1 MKQFLKFFLASTLG
15 TLVSLFIIV
24 LFVIGMIASMLT
36 FSSKEVTNV
45 SDKTILELKFDKPIV
60 DRSPTNPFAGLDL
73 QNMENNEP
81 TGLDDIIKNIKKAG
95 RDEKIIGLFLNLND
109 IATQPAT
116 LEDIRN
122 ELIKFKE
129 TGKFIIAYGE
139 SMSQRAYYIA
149 TAADQIFLQPEGSIE
164 FKGLLAQVMFYKNL
178 LDKIGIDPQIIR
190 HGKFKSAVEPLM
202 LDKMSEANREQTIRF
217 IGTIWDNMVKQMADS
232 RSIEVTRMN
241 ELADSLVAD
250 EGTTALKAGLIDGL
264 SYYDEILDNLKTK
277 IGVISDDSLS
287 LLPFEDYFTSIDPEK
302 KKEIRSKKIAVIYA
316 IGEIESGEG
325 DNNTIGSDRIAG
337 AIRNARLD
345 DKVKA
350 IVLRINSP
358 GGSALA
364 SDVIWREVKL
374 AREVKPVIASLGNVA
389 ASGGYYIAC
398 SADTIMAMPNT
409 ITGSIGVFGIIPNFG
424 KLLTEKIGVTFDE
437 VSTNKNSDYISVM
450 KPLSPYQHEFIQKGV
465 EKIYD
470 TFIGHV
476 SEGRRLTKAQVDSIG
491 QGRVWSGTDAKDIG
505 LVDLFGNLDD
515 AVELAASMAKISDY
529 RVITLPAQIDPF
541 AKLLGKFGGSSTDA
555 LITQNF
561 GEYGRHILAL
571 KKLVKADNIQA
582 RMPMEI
588 IIN

>member
-36 FSSKEVTNV
+36 FSSKEITNV

-95 RDEKIIGLFLNLND
+95 HDERVAGLFLNLTD

-122 ELIKFKE
+122 ELIRFKE

-139 SMSQRAYYIA
+139 TLSQRAYYIA
-149 TAADQIFLQPEGSIE
+149 TAADQIYLQPAGSIE
-164 FKGLLAQVMFYKNL
+164 LKGLLAHVMFYKNL
-178 LDKIGIDPQIIR
+178 LDKIGVDPQIIR

-202 LDKMSEANREQTIRF
+202 LNKMSEANREQTSRF
-217 IGTIWDNMVKQMADS
+217 IGTIWDNMVNQMADS
-232 RSIEVTRMN
+232 RSIEVSRMN
-241 ELADSLVAD
+241 ELADSLIAD
-250 EGTTALKAGLIDGL
+250 DGTIALKSGLIDGL
-264 SYYDEILDNLKTK
+264 SYYDEILDNLKMK
-277 IGVISDDSLS
+277 AGVISDDSLS
-287 LLPFEDYFTSIDPEK
+287 LLPFEDYFTSVDPVK

-325 DNNTIGSDRIAG
+325 NNNTIGSERIAR

-364 SDVIWREVKL
+364 SDVIWREVKI
-374 AREVKPVIASLGNVA
+374 AKEVKPVVASLGNVA

-409 ITGSIGVFGIIPNFG
+409 ITGSIGVFGVIPNFG

-450 KPLSPYQHEFIQKGV
+450 KPLSPYQHNFIQKGV
-465 EKIYD
+465 EKVYD
-470 TFIGHV
+470 TFISHV
-476 SEGRRLTKAQVDSIG
+476 SEGRGLTKEQVDSIG
-491 QGRVWSGTDAKDIG
+491 QGRVWSGIDAKEIG

-515 AVELAASMAKISDY
+515 AVNLAASMAKINDY
-529 RVITLPAQIDPF
+529 RIITLPDQIDPL
-541 AKLLGKFGGSSTDA
+541 AKLLGKFGGTNTEA
-555 LITQNF
+555 IIAQNF

-571 KKLVKADNIQA
+571 KKLVNADNIQA